1 MLVIDKMLVGG
12 IRFVIDKLM
21 VAVDQELNDDTAL
34 REQLLAA
41 QMQVE
46 LGEMTQ
52 EEFNALEDTVLARI
66 REIRER
72 RGQGNGP
79 IEFGGGSSGEQKT
92 LDASDISGIEASF
105 VADDFHE
112 SFEGFDP
119 VEDVSAP
126 AEVVEAPKSKARRKP
141 ASAPR
146 ARKRR
151 AD

>member
-41 QMQVE
+41 QMRVE

-112 SFEGFDP
+112 SFEGFDT
-119 VEDVSAP
+119 VEEVP
-126 AEVVEAPKSKARRKP
+126 AESKARPKP
-141 ASAPR
+141 ASTPR

-151 AD
+151 AG